1 MTPAQQASLTASAL
15 TIEITD
21 KEILADLMW
30 PASATREE
38 QEARFR
44 ALDTPHRPAA

>member
-1 MTPAQQASLTASAL
+1 MTPAQQASLIAEAL

-21 KEILADLMW
+21 KEILAVLMW

-44 ALDTPHRPAA
+44 GLDPPHRLAA